1 MLRGKQLDDEI
12 EKELQLMLIEGFDK
26 SPISPKALHD
36 RLTSKGYIS
45 GGLSTLSSINRK
57 RLINIYTSKQI
68 EELNL
73 REKDQQDYVNRKT
86 RQALINTNTYLRDQI
101 DVLENQLN
109 QNTKTLMNIIDEVKL
124 RTNLKVDHLL
134 APHLLKKY
142 LDK

>member
-1 MLRGKQLDDEI
+1 MQ
-12 EKELQLMLIEGFDK
+12 Q
-26 SPISPKALHD
+26 SP
-36 RLTSKGYIS
+36 
-45 GGLSTLSSINRK
+45 
-57 RLINIYTSKQI
+57 SKQI

-101 DVLENQLN
+101 DVLEDQLN